1 MCIHGTSPTS
11 CHPILCIVHTPL
23 TSCHLIHLSSWLPTC
38 CYSAT
43 LDQSSY
49 LLSTAGSTEDY
60 KDRLSRSV
68 LGELLCQGAFEAPL
82 VVLSTTYMCHFVYCP
97 VSRSHPRVCAIT
109 ESFSFSLL
117 WLTANLTPPPP
128 PLSHTSS
135 LGNIPAISF
144 FYSLLCQHTSPLFL
158 SLTLSHPHN
167 MSVS

>member
-1 MCIHGTSPTS
+1 MCVYIHATSPTS
-11 CHPILCIVHTPL
+11 CHPLHTYTVHCIYTTYITSPHTPKL
-23 TSCHLIHLSSWLPTC
+23 LASYLLLFSHS
-38 CYSAT
+38 
-43 LDQSSY
+43 DQSSY

-60 KDRLSRSV
+60 KDRFSRSV

-97 VSRSHPRVCAIT
+97 ISRSHPRVCAIT

-117 WLTANLTPPPP
+117 WLAANLTP

-144 FYSLLCQHTSPLFL
+144 FYSLLCQHTSPLSPSQHTSPLF
-158 SLTLSHPHN
+158 PI
-167 MSVS
+167 